1 MDSCALSRR
10 VLDRIDDVRIC
21 AAAAKIAAHPLTNF
35 IVALHVSFF
44 DAGHSGTNLSRRAV
58 AALKTVMLHE
68 RCLDWMQLLAV
79 RQTFD
84 RGDFLAVMNNRE
96 TQTGINSPAI
106 HQHCAGAALAMIA
119 SFARAGEVQLLAH
132 EF

>member
-35 IVALHVSFF
+35 IVALHVPFF
-44 DAGHSGTNLSRRAV
+44 DAGHSGTDLTRRAV

-68 RCLDWMQLLAV
+68 RCLDRMQLLAV

-84 RGDFLAVMNNRE
+84 RSDFLAVMNNRE
-96 TQTGINSPAI
+96 TQTGINASAI
-106 HQHCAGAALAMIA
+106 HQN
-119 SFARAGEVQLLAH
+119 RAGTALPMVA
-132 EF
+132 

>member
-44 DAGHSGTNLSRRAV
+44 DAGHSGINLSRRAV

-84 RGDFLAVMNNRE
+84 CGDFVALMHNRE
-96 TQTGINSPAI
+96 TQTGINSPSV
-106 HQHCAGAALAMIA
+106 HQHRAVRTLPMLATLLR
-119 SFARAGEVQLLAH
+119 AR
-132 EF
+132 